1 MTMKRGRKPDYADY
15 NGEPVEGLYKQ
26 KYKDG
31 RVKNYY
37 YYDSNKKRIS
47 CSSDIVLAVQ
57 KYSAYCEKQNIH
69 LDISNPLSVK
79 VIIDNKIA
87 NADDYAD
94 GIIQTLEHLTNKT
107 VSITGAKIDD
117 DVFWQTAEK
126 RIKANLPY
134 AARRLGIP
142 QLAHIDDITPIPK
155 SITLDACLELFLK
168 AKKQKTKRYI
178 IEVKRYFN
186 EFKTI
191 VSKNFAREISYNDI
205 SKYNNSIHGKAD
217 KLGNPAATV
226 SNKFGVVN
234 AVIRYAKRKTEYK
247 KDLIN
252 LLGYL
257 EQLEF
262 LTKEER
268 AFAPITPDE
277 YKLLLSKCDKDI
289 IIKCSVLLGLN
300 CALRWTDIIN
310 LKRTDIDLEKQ
321 TLKTFRHKQ
330 KKEVIACCLWQETV
344 DAIKEYQAKINNST
358 DYVFITQFKQ
368 PFKNYDSLRNRFDR
382 VKAKAGLNHIKHPL
396 LRKTFATTSTLLKY
410 GSSTDEYKT
419 VMGRRIPGADSAY
432 ISKLPENTK
441 DVVNSIHTYFFTDA
455 DI

>member
-1 MTMKRGRKPDYADY
+1 MTKKRGRKADYADY
-15 NGEPVEGLYKQ
+15 NGEPVKGLYKQ
-26 KYKDG
+26 KYRDG
-31 RVKNYY
+31 RIKNYY
-37 YYDSNKKRIS
+37 YYGSNKKRIS

-57 KYSAYCEKQNIH
+57 KYSSYCKKQNIH
-69 LDISNPLSVK
+69 LDISSPSSAK
-79 VIIDNKIA
+79 VIIDNNID

-107 VSITGAKIDD
+107 VSITEAKITD

-126 RIKANLPY
+126 MIKANLPY

-168 AKKQKTKRYI
+168 AKKQRSKRYI
-178 IEVKRYFN
+178 IEVRRYFN
-186 EFKTI
+186 EFKSI
-191 VSKNFAREISYNDI
+191 IKRNHVREISYDNI
-205 SKYNNSIHGKAD
+205 TKYNNSIHSQAE

-234 AVIRYAKRKTEYK
+234 AVIRYAKRKMEYK
-247 KDLIN
+247 KDLNN

-262 LTKEER
+262 LTKEEKS
-268 AFAPITPDE
+268 FTPIAPDE
-277 YKLLLSKCDKDI
+277 YQLLLSKCDKDI
-289 IIKCSVLLGLN
+289 IMKCSVLLGLN

-310 LKRTDIDLEKQ
+310 LKKTDIDLEKQ
-321 TLKTFRHKQ
+321 SLKTFRHKQ

-358 DYVFITQFKQ
+358 DYIFITQFKQ
-368 PFKNYDSLRNRFDR
+368 PFKNYDSLRNRFNK
-382 VKAKAGLNHIKHPL
+382 VKAKAGLHHIEHPL

-410 GSSTDEYKT
+410 GSTTDEYKT
-419 VMGRRIPGADSAY
+419 VMGRRIAGADSSY
-432 ISKLPENTK
+432 ISKLPEHTK
-441 DVVNSIHTYFFTDA
+441 DLVNSD
-455 DI
+455 